1 MLFLISV
8 FFLSFSLEAKNIYEF
23 SNENLEKDFIELSQE
38 VSCPLCAGSSIAES
52 DSDIANDLKNAIF
65 IELENGKTP
74 KEIKNNL
81 IKLYGEGILFMP
93 ENKISIL
100 ILYGFPLLLI
110 GIGIFFLFNFS
121 KATHPRP
128 GAPLEGPLET
138 GFWRVLW
145 STGKT
150 TLKTTIWGNLG
161 SRQRGEYTRNFF

>member
-1 MLFLISV
+1 
-8 FFLSFSLEAKNIYEF
+8 LEAKNIYEF
-23 SNENLEKDFIELSQE
+23 SNENLQKDFIELSQE

-52 DSDIANDLKNAIF
+52 DSDIANDLKNVIF

-93 ENKISIL
+93 ENKISIF

-121 KATHPRP
+121 K
-128 GAPLEGPLET
+128 
-138 GFWRVLW
+138 
-145 STGKT
+145 K
-150 TLKTTIWGNLG
+150 
-161 SRQRGEYTRNFF
+161 

>member
-8 FFLSFSLEAKNIYEF
+8 FLLSFSLEAKNIYEF

-52 DSDIANDLKNAIF
+52 DSDIANDFKNAIF

-93 ENKISIL
+93 ENKISVL

-110 GIGIFFLFNFS
+110 GIGIFFLFNF
-121 KATHPRP
+121 
-128 GAPLEGPLET
+128 
-138 GFWRVLW
+138 
-145 STGKT
+145 
-150 TLKTTIWGNLG
+150 LKK
-161 SRQRGEYTRNFF
+161 

>member
-1 MLFLISV
+1 MLFLIPV
-8 FFLSFSLEAKNIYEF
+8 FFLSFSLDAKNIYEF

-52 DSDIANDLKNAIF
+52 DSDIAKDLKNAIF
-65 IELENGKTP
+65 IELENGKAP

-121 KATHPRP
+121 K
-128 GAPLEGPLET
+128 
-138 GFWRVLW
+138 
-145 STGKT
+145 K
-150 TLKTTIWGNLG
+150 
-161 SRQRGEYTRNFF
+161 